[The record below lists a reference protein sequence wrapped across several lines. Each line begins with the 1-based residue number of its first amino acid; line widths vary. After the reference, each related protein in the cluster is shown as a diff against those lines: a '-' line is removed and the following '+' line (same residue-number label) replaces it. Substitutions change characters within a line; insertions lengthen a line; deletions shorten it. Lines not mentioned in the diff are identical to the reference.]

1 MESFEG
7 NVMKNRYDVVVVGGG
22 PNGITIACYLAKCGL
37 SVCLC
42 EDRLQCGGGFEN
54 TEPIPGFRIDPH
66 ATYLYGAA
74 APGIEQLELPKFGFR
89 MVHYKTMFGV
99 VTSDGEGF
107 VAGKYNPE
115 KTRESFKRFSE
126 KDARLWE
133 AFDSAVSDNAVDILR
148 SVYWTPPPPV
158 GVTLAREELPWAKEL
173 KKHVPAYDPAWNDMS
188 TFEILDTM
196 YETEP
201 FKVGSAMGTWYN
213 GPHPDWA
220 GTGIFGMACNL
231 LNLHSSGSPL
241 GGTHSM
247 IHALVRC
254 ALTHGVTILT
264 NSKVQE
270 IIVEDG
276 EAKGVILADDA
287 PTRTKKLYADR
298 AVISGVHIKDLFLN
312 LVASRHL
319 DPVFLQG
326 IKDINLKG
334 GSLFVLS
341 IIAKEMPR
349 FIGRAGEILS
359 GTDYPSCIFLPADH
373 RELVL
378 NQMRDVYSFNTHP
391 MKKESMIIPIVNHDL
406 FDKTRC
412 PPGYHV
418 FSPIY
423 LQMPPPEYHVDG
435 PDAVNKAKDEIVDTL
450 LETIRLVAPNMTE
463 KNIVAKF
470 VNTPYDSAFRNLGFV
485 GGNWYGISQS
495 EDQWYSA
502 RPLEELSRYRTPINK
517 LYLCNHTSY
526 PGGLGLMAVPYNLMH
541 ILIEDLDLKPGGW
554 WYPSPYYISEKE
566 VTA

>member
-1 MESFEG
+1 M
-7 NVMKNRYDVVVVGGG
+7 NNRYDVIVVGGG
-22 PNGITIACYLAKCGL
+22 PNGLTLGCYLAKCGL
-37 SVCLC
+37 SVCIC
-42 EDRLQCGGGFEN
+42 EDRLECGGGFEN

-74 APGIEQLELPKFGFR
+74 APGFEQLELAKFGLR
-89 MVHYKTMFGV
+89 MVHYRTMFGA
-99 VTSDGEGF
+99 VTSDGEG
-107 VAGKYNPE
+107 AIGGRYNVE
-115 KTRESFKRFSE
+115 GMVKSLKRYSE
-126 KDARLWE
+126 KDAQVME
-133 AFDSAVSDNAVDILR
+133 AFDSAFMGNAVDLLR
-148 SVYWTPPPPV
+148 SIYWTPPPPV
-158 GVTLAREELPWAKEL
+158 GVTLSKEELPWSKVFSE
-173 KKHVPAYDPAWNDMS
+173 HIPMYDPAWNDMS

-196 YETEP
+196 LDTE
-201 FKVGSAMGTWYN
+201 FYKVGFAMGSWYN

-220 GTGIFGMACNL
+220 GTGIFGVCCNL
-231 LNLHSSGSPL
+231 LNMYSSGSPL

-254 ALTHGVTILT
+254 ALTYGATILT
-264 NSKVQE
+264 NTKVEE

-276 EAKGVILADDA
+276 EAKGVILNDDA

-312 LVASRHL
+312 LVPARHQ
-319 DPVFLQG
+319 DPVFVQG
-326 IKDINLKG
+326 IKDISLKG

-341 IIAKEMPR
+341 IIATEMPK
-349 FIGRAGEILS
+349 FIGTAGEVLT
-359 GTDYPSCIFLPADH
+359 GKDYASCIFLPCDD

-391 MKKESMIIPIVNHDL
+391 IKKESMIIPIVNHDI

-418 FSPIY
+418 FTPIY

-435 PDAVNKAKDEIVDTL
+435 PEAVNKAQDEIVHAV
-450 LETIRLVAPNMTE
+450 LEAIRSVAPNMTE
-463 KNIVAKF
+463 KTIMAKF
-470 VNTPYDSAFRNLGFV
+470 VNTPYDSSFRNLGFV
-485 GGNWYGISQS
+485 GGNWLGISQS
-495 EDQWYSA
+495 EDQWYNA
-502 RPLEELSRYRTPINK
+502 RPMEELSRYRTPIHK

-554 WYPSPYYISEKE
+554 WYPSPHYISEKE
-566 VTA
+566 VTL